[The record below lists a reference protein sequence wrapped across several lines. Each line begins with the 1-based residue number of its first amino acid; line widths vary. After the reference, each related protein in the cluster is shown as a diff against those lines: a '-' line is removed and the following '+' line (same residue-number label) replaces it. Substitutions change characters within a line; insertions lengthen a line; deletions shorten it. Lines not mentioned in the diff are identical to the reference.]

1 MAVSEAGLVIRALSA
16 ATANGDTVAGDI
28 KARAIDGVLSWE
40 LRRIVSLALPGKG
53 ALNLCKVIKQSSW
66 EAFLRE
72 FDMVII
78 PSRKSAAARGLEVS
92 GLPAEH
98 YASTAAALM
107 LLLHGSVF
115 RHTKKDKDH
124 FTAVLIGMLTCTG
137 ATQVG
142 MGKTQKT
149 V

>member
-16 ATANGDTVAGDI
+16 ATVNGDTIAGDI
-28 KARAIDGVLSWE
+28 KARPRDGGLAWE
-40 LRRIVSLALPGKG
+40 LRRIVALALPSKG

-66 EAFLRE
+66 ETFLRA
-72 FDMVII
+72 FDMEIV
-78 PSRKSAAARGLEVS
+78 PSRKSAAARGLDVS
-92 GLPAEH
+92 GLQAEH
-98 YASTAAALM
+98 YASTAAVVM

-137 ATQVG
+137 ATQVD
-142 MGKTQKT
+142 MCKTQKT